1 MAWPSHIL
9 SFKCLAKLLVHF
21 LVHLLAHD
29 RRAYLF
35 FAAFI
40 SLPAFSQS
48 TEQLKYLFFDGYYLE
63 TEEDLRLSS
72 GGEQGDALAFPGE
85 AARGAVPSATE
96 QLQNIRNYEA
106 SISDTIESAGTYDPG
121 LSQQYLSLGNTYQQ
135 AGEYESA
142 VTAFENAMHVQRVN
156 EGLFTL
162 TQIEAVRQLIDGYK
176 NARNFPEADKYHEY
190 LYYLMTQNMAT
201 EDDEL
206 QAATLEYADWN
217 MEAFRR
223 MVFYGEDGL
232 AISGNLQSVPA
243 SMLRRG
249 ELVPIQSNVSGE
261 LEFVPRSAFMG
272 SSPAGPQTYRG
283 EQLFDPRLKQ
293 AEEILDRFLESRP
306 GDPELLQRKA
316 NIIHLFRSQLQQLVG
331 NNVVG
336 SNINV
341 SANRLTRSVSV
352 LRRGYSDVRESFLE
366 LTLSE
371 DNPEKIAKAYINLA
385 DWDLLFE
392 RPQRAQEYYKLA
404 WETLVEAGFSSEDA
418 SAFISPEQ
426 ALFIPTYISYEDT
439 RQFQDI
445 PQDMDIPYIGY
456 LDVTFNK
463 SRNGSLRNISV
474 ESVSENTGQRV
485 QSRLMNLLRNATV
498 RPQIVNGETEEYR
511 DIKVRYYY
519 SY

>member
-1 MAWPSHIL
+1 MAWPSQTL
-9 SFKCLAKLLVHF
+9 SLKCLAKH
-21 LVHLLAHD
+21 LVHLLFNLLAQN

-35 FAAFI
+35 FTVFI
-40 SLPAFSQS
+40 SLPVFPQS
-48 TEQLKYLFFDGYYLE
+48 TEQLKHLFFDGYYLE
-63 TEEDLRLSS
+63 AEEGLRLSS
-72 GGEQGDALAFPGE
+72 GGKQDAAVTLPAQAALE
-85 AARGAVPSATE
+85 AERSANE
-96 QLQNIRNYEA
+96 QLQNISNYET

-135 AGEYESA
+135 AGDYENA

-176 NARNFPEADKYHEY
+176 SARNFPEADKYHEY
-190 LYYLMTQNMAT
+190 LYYLMTQNMAP

-217 MEAFRR
+217 LEAFRR
-223 MVFYGEDGL
+223 MVFHGEGGL

-261 LEFVPRSAFMG
+261 LEFIPRSAFLG

-293 AEEILDRFLESRP
+293 ADEILDRFLESRP

-316 NIIHLFRSQLQQLVG
+316 NIIHLFRSQLQQIVG

-336 SNINV
+336 SNINA

-352 LRRGYSDVRESFLE
+352 LRKGYSDVRESFLA
-366 LTLSE
+366 LSE
-371 DNPEKIAKAYINLA
+371 SEDDPETVAKAFINLA

-392 RPQRAQEYYKLA
+392 RPQRAREYYNLA
-404 WETLVEAGFSSEDA
+404 WEKLVEAGFSSEEA
-418 SAFISPEQ
+418 TAYITPEQ
-426 ALFIPTYISYEDT
+426 ALFIPSFISYEDT

-445 PQDMDIPYIGY
+445 PQDLDIPYIGY

-463 SRNGSLRNISV
+463 SRYGSLRNVSI

-485 QSRLMNLLRNATV
+485 QTRLLNLLRNVTV
-498 RPQIVNGETEEYR
+498 RPQIVNGEAEEYR

>member
-1 MAWPSHIL
+1 MAWPAQTYSL
-9 SFKCLAKLLVHF
+9 KCLANRLAHLLI
-21 LVHLLAHD
+21 HLLAQD
-29 RRAYLF
+29 RRTYLF
-35 FAAFI
+35 IAAFI

-48 TEQLKYLFFDGYYLE
+48 TEQLRFLFFDGYYLE
-63 TEEDLRLSS
+63 AEEGIRLSS
-72 GGEQGDALAFPGE
+72 GGEQGSSIALPAQ
-85 AARGAVPSATE
+85 AASETDTSANE
-96 QLQNIRNYEA
+96 LLQNIRNYES
-106 SISDTIESAGTYDPG
+106 SISATIENAGTYDPG
-121 LSQQYLSLGNTYQQ
+121 LSQQYLSLGNTYLQ
-135 AGEYESA
+135 ADEYESA

-162 TQIEAVRQLIDGYK
+162 TQIEVVRQLIDSYK
-176 NARNFPEADKYHEY
+176 SARNFSEADKYHEY
-190 LYYLMTQNMAT
+190 LYYLMTQNMAPD
-201 EDDEL
+201 DDEL
-206 QAATLEYADWN
+206 QSATMEYADWN
-217 MEAFRR
+217 LEAFRR

-249 ELVPIQSNVSGE
+249 ELVAIQSNVSGE
-261 LEFVPRSAFMG
+261 LEFIPRSAFMG

-283 EQLFDPRLKQ
+283 EQLFDPRLKR
-293 AEEILDRFLESRP
+293 AEEILDRFLEISP

-336 SNINV
+336 SNINA

-352 LRRGYSDVRESFLE
+352 LRKGYSDVRESFLE
-366 LTLSE
+366 IAESE
-371 DNPEKIAKAYINLA
+371 NDPEVLAKAYINLA

-392 RPQRAQEYYKLA
+392 RPQRAQDYYKLA
-404 WETLVEAGFSSEDA
+404 WEKLVEAGFSNEDA
-418 SAFISPEQ
+418 SAFITPVQ

-485 QSRLMNLLRNATV
+485 QTRLINLLRNVTV

-519 SY
+519 AY